1 MIGKEQYQEI
11 NRLLNDRLAEKGVL
25 TAVHRGSWGGNIIE
39 NTIPAYEAAMDMGA
53 DMVECDLTLSTDG
66 VLYAFHD
73 GGEFRLFLKRENMTT
88 MDSRTIDALE
98 FLNCLGLPSGRHV
111 QRLEEILAH
120 FTNGEL
126 INIDRAWPA
135 LPELDAVLQK
145 YPHAL
150 RQVVIK
156 TPVEEKYLD
165 FFQSCPVKYMYMPIA
180 RTMEDVRKVLSYS
193 AVNVVGVEAIAVTP
207 EAELFQ
213 EENIRWIREQGLYV
227 WTNAIQLSS
236 RAQHELCGG
245 LHDCKALEESA
256 DAAWGALLDKGY
268 NVLQT
273 DWPFQLSRYLRSRA
287 H

>member
-1 MIGKEQYQEI
+1 MIGKEQYREI
-11 NRLLNDRLAEKGVL
+11 NLLLSGRLEEKGVL
-25 TAVHRGSWGGNIIE
+25 TAVHRGAWGGNIIE
-39 NTIPAYEAAMDMGA
+39 NTTQAYEAALDMGA

-73 GGEFRLFLKRENMTT
+73 GGEFRLFRKEENMTT
-88 MDSRTIDALE
+88 MDSQTIDALE
-98 FLNCLGLPSGRHV
+98 FLNCLGMPSGRRV
-111 QRLEEILAH
+111 QRLEEILSH
-120 FTNGEL
+120 FTRGEL

-135 LPELDAVLQK
+135 LPELDAELRK

-156 TPVEEKYLD
+156 TPVEEQYLD
-165 FFQSCPVKYMYMPIA
+165 FFQNCPVKYMYMPIA
-180 RTMEDVRKVLSYS
+180 RSMEDVRQVLSRPGI
-193 AVNVVGVEAIAVTP
+193 NVVGVEAIAVTP

-227 WTNAIQLSS
+227 WANAIQLSGL
-236 RAQHELCGG
+236 AQHELCGG
-245 LHDCKALEESA
+245 LHDCRALEEGA

-273 DWPFQLSRYLRSRA
+273 DWPFQLSRYLRARGK
-287 H
+287 